1 MAIPATMITTLPA
14 GEVEVKTA
22 VEAFQIFRVVALTCF
37 AASGLHVYCWWV
49 NRLRQLIID
58 CQFVFIV
65 TMCLFSFREMRSR

>member
-49 NRLRQLIID
+49 NRLRQLII
-58 CQFVFIV
+58 
-65 TMCLFSFREMRSR
+65 